1 MPLHGGYGPMRLI
14 DLADVLPDPWKTAR
28 EQEERERRENAWRSQ
43 TLPGNW
49 DDDDEDPVLEA
60 PAPQA
65 SGEANRLHSGP
76 VCGSCSTAEVVP
88 WFGQNPDCGHPECA
102 DALARCAAPHR
113 LDGRRFHGQ
122 VNIIMI
128 EPHLWD
134 RYDKA
139 S

>member
-1 MPLHGGYGPMRLI
+1 
-14 DLADVLPDPWKTAR
+14 
-28 EQEERERRENAWRSQ
+28 
-43 TLPGNW
+43 
-49 DDDDEDPVLEA
+49 
-60 PAPQA
+60 
-65 SGEANRLHSGP
+65 
-76 VCGSCSTAEVVP
+76 VVP